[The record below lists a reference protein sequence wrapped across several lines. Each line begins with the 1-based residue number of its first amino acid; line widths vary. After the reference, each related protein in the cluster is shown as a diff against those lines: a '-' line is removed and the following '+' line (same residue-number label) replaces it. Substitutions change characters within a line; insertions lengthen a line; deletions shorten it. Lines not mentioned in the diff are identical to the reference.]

1 MRAYTV
7 PDIRL
12 FMQGLLTGRLFHGWQ
27 FRSAQI
33 NVINLYEIDG
43 RVNTD
48 YITDEEK
55 AQREARHILSYLSW
69 DEVQSR
75 VRALILGGHTP
86 TMMNLT
92 LALDPSMVPGLDQNL
107 VDSVLLNIH
116 FGKPQSA
123 SAGQSESGQQV
134 SPGPE
139 PPAQLTLVTGISMK
153 TFTMDKSQERLWDE
167 KVPGFFERHN
177 IPLVE

>member
-1 MRAYTV
+1 MRAFTV
-7 PDIRL
+7 PDVRL
-12 FMQGLLTGRLFHGWQ
+12 FMQGLLTGRLFYGWQ

-55 AQREARHILSYLSW
+55 AQREAGHKLSYLNW

-75 VRALILGGHTP
+75 VRSLILGGHTP

-92 LALDPSMVPGLDQNL
+92 LALDPSMVPGLDRDL
-107 VDSVLLNIH
+107 VDSVLLNIR
-116 FGKPQSA
+116 FGKPQNTAVEGAGTDREGSA
-123 SAGQSESGQQV
+123 DTLQAPV
-134 SPGPE
+134 
-139 PPAQLTLVTGISMK
+139 LTLITGISMK

-177 IPLVE
+177 IPLTE